1 MRNCVRNATSLGLVF
16 LLALTGAAFA
26 GANENATFSLDGQQE
41 ISGIGAGQT
50 VDVSI
55 AASGLVNVRQIS
67 IILTFEPAEAFDLTA
82 SRAGY
87 AAPSGFIVPGPGEV
101 SGNQVTYGAANFLA
115 GIDGDGTLGTITVTT
130 AASFTEQTSA
140 TVTVSRISIGPS
152 STDRDVFTGDQL
164 ASLTTTINP
173 PAPAPEIS
181 GIDPAQGS
189 IAGGTAIT
197 ISGANFQDGATVT
210 VGGNAATVSAVAAGS
225 ISATTPAGAEGAADV
240 VVSNPDGQAVT
251 AAGGFTYLGIIEPR
265 LTTSSAVDV
274 SLDYS
279 AIGEGQVADGSA
291 GEVTFT
297 VNFSDNSGAAGAGQ
311 AITWTITNSGSES
324 AYLVAPTVVE
334 IAAGATQTVE
344 ATTGAD
350 GSASGTFDAEG
361 DKSAGTATIGITAST
376 TASNSDGVERNLSVE
391 FSATWDVPVAA
402 ELARFAGSVIADD
415 KVLLEWSAASQS
427 NNLGWEVYRSLD
439 EVVFER
445 VGELVQ
451 GHGTTEEFRSYGFV
465 DTQLPTADVLY
476 YYLKQIDL
484 DGTTSRSNTV
494 QVLVSPTAIAAQIIP
509 TVTALQQ
516 NYPNPFNPETTI
528 SFDLSEDAV
537 VNLTIY
543 DITGQVVRTLINGE
557 HASVGAYKK
566 AWDGMNDQG
575 FKVGSGVYFYR
586 LKAGK
591 FVAEKKMTLLQ

>member
-26 GANENATFSLDGQQE
+26 GANENATFSLNSQQE
-41 ISGIGAGQT
+41 VSGIGAGQT
-50 VDVSI
+50 VEVGID
-55 AASGLVNVRQIS
+55 ASGLVNVRQIS
-67 IILTFEPAEAFDLTA
+67 ITLTFEPADAFDLAA
-82 SRAGY
+82 SSGGY

-130 AASFTEQTSA
+130 SASATEQTSA

-152 STDRDVFTGDQL
+152 STDRDVFTDTG
-164 ASLTTTINP
+164 LTTTINP
-173 PAPAPEIS
+173 PAPAPEIT
-181 GIDPAQGS
+181 GIVPSEGS
-189 IAGGTAIT
+189 TTGGTEIT

-210 VGGNAATVSAVAAGS
+210 VGGNAAAVGAVADGS
-225 ISATTPAGAEGAADV
+225 ITATTPAGDEGAADV
-240 VVSNPDGQAVT
+240 VVTNPDGQAVT
-251 AAGGFTYLGIIEPR
+251 SAGGFTYLGIIEPT
-265 LTTSSAVDV
+265 LTSSSAADV

-279 AIGEGQVADGSA
+279 AIGEGQSADGSA

-297 VNFSDNSGAAGAGQ
+297 VNFTDNTGAAGAGQ
-311 AITWTITNSGSES
+311 AITWSITNNGSES
-324 AYLVAPTVVE
+324 AFLVAPAVVE
-334 IAAGATQTVE
+334 IAAGATETVE

-361 DKSAGTATIGITAST
+361 AKGAGTATIGVTAST
-376 TASNSDGVERNLSVE
+376 SASNSEGAERSLSVE

-402 ELARFAGSVIADD
+402 ELASFAGSVIADD

-439 EVVFER
+439 DVVFER

-465 DTQLPTADVLY
+465 DPQLPAADVLY

-484 DGTTSRSNTV
+484 DGTTSRSSTV
-494 QVLVSPTAIAAQIIP
+494 QVLLSPTAVADQIIP
-509 TVTALQQ
+509 TVTALRQ

-528 SFDLSEDAV
+528 SFDLSEASV
-537 VNLTIY
+537 VSLTIY
-543 DITGQVVRTLINGE
+543 DITGQVVRTLVEGE
-557 HASVGAYKK
+557 QASAGVYKR
-566 AWDGMNDQG
+566 AWDGLNDQG

-586 LKAGK
+586 LKAGS